1 MSAVDK
7 TVVAPRE
14 GWFSRLMRLRRGPW
28 EAIATAVI
36 AAGVIMLMQSWSIA
50 LYSWSFVTVL
60 VGTALFVVVSH
71 FRD

>member
-1 MSAVDK
+1 MSTVDK

-14 GWFSRLMRLRRGPW
+14 GWFSRLMRFRRGPW

-36 AAGVIMLMQSWSIA
+36 AAGVVMLMQSWSIA

>member
-14 GWFSRLMRLRRGPW
+14 GWFSRLFRLRRGPW
-28 EAIATAVI
+28 EAVATVVI
-36 AAGVIMLMQSWSIA
+36 GAGVVMLMQSWSIA

-60 VGTALFVVVSH
+60 VGTALFVIVSH
-71 FRD
+71 FGD